1 MPKPK
6 PGNEKAGG
14 VKRPRKTKAEE
25 KKDRCE
31 VERSV
36 DDALEDSFPAS
47 DPPPWTLGR
56 KDPQHA
62 PDDERD

>member
-6 PGNEKAGG
+6 PRKEKPGNEKRAG
-14 VKRPRKTKAEE
+14 RSPEDE

-36 DDALEDSFPAS
+36 DEALEDSFPAS

-56 KDPQHA
+56 KD
-62 PDDERD
+62 RD